1 MLISVIVGVT
11 NIIPFF
17 GPFIGAVPC
26 ALLILM
32 VNPMQCLYFIIF
44 IWILQ
49 QFDGLYLGPKILGDQ
64 TGIKP
69 LWVIFGITVGGAYFG
84 VMGMFLGVPVVAVIM
99 YLLLDTFATFMGL
112 RIVDYFMQS
121 ISATTI
127 SIIIVSFVFALFGV
141 SDFNNK
147 RKG

>member
-1 MLISVIVGVT
+1 MKIPAIVLSSHVIGLGV
-11 NIIPFF
+11 IR
-17 GPFIGAVPC
+17 
-26 ALLILM
+26 AL
-32 VNPMQCLYFIIF
+32 
-44 IWILQ
+44 
-49 QFDGLYLGPKILGDQ
+49 GLN
-64 TGIKP
+64 
-69 LWVIFGITVGGAYFG
+69 
-84 VMGMFLGVPVVAVIM
+84 GVPVVAVIM

>member
-1 MLISVIVGVT
+1 MPVFADGNSVNGVRSLETQTELLEYAT
-11 NIIPFF
+11 NVFPKHLHALVEI
-17 GPFIGAVPC
+17 GDLNGAVEEYS
-26 ALLILM
+26 L
-32 VNPMQCLYFIIF
+32 
-44 IWILQ
+44 
-49 QFDGLYLGPKILGDQ
+49 
-64 TGIKP
+64 
-69 LWVIFGITVGGAYFG
+69 
-84 VMGMFLGVPVVAVIM
+84 
-99 YLLLDTFATFMGL
+99 ATFMGL

>member
-1 MLISVIVGVT
+1 MELKLIRSISFLLLFKV
-11 NIIPFF
+11 
-17 GPFIGAVPC
+17 FI
-26 ALLILM
+26 
-32 VNPMQCLYFIIF
+32 
-44 IWILQ
+44 
-49 QFDGLYLGPKILGDQ
+49 
-64 TGIKP
+64 
-69 LWVIFGITVGGAYFG
+69 
-84 VMGMFLGVPVVAVIM
+84 

>member
-1 MLISVIVGVT
+1 MKKSTSRIQVFFIIATIISY
-11 NIIPFF
+11 PFSLLADVL
-17 GPFIGAVPC
+17 PK
-26 ALLILM
+26 ALLMLE
-32 VNPMQCLYFIIF
+32 
-44 IWILQ
+44 
-49 QFDGLYLGPKILGDQ
+49 KIDKQ
-64 TGIKP
+64 S
-69 LWVIFGITVGGAYFG
+69 
-84 VMGMFLGVPVVAVIM
+84 AVIM